1 MFEPWFMRLALV
13 ASIATATSLGIIGVY
28 LMVRRVVFFGLV
40 LANAAS
46 VGAAIAQAIGWA
58 PEGPSLA
65 AAIGTAILL
74 GGVNGSSLVSAEAF
88 MGWAYAA
95 ALAATVLLLASS
107 PGGSTETFH
116 LLFGSVLTVDAFH
129 ALVLT
134 LVAVATVTC
143 QVLFGRRFL
152 LVTFDVEAASVAGV
166 NTRAW
171 TLALH
176 LMAGVV
182 VATAVDHI
190 GVLST
195 FALLTL
201 PSMAALLQSGSIR
214 TTFVI
219 ATLLGM
225 VVSAAALAL
234 SFALDLPAGP
244 TTVALLALAVPLAAT
259 RRWFP
264 PAVGR
269 TRWPDL
275 LRRRPVVDPG
285 KRHVSSVSAGRRR
298 A

>member
-1 MFEPWFMRLALV
+1 MFEPFFMRLALV
-13 ASIATATSLGIIGVY
+13 ASIATATSLGIVGVY
-28 LMVRRVVFFGLV
+28 LIVRRVVFFGLV
-40 LANAAS
+40 LANAAT
-46 VGAAIAQAIGWA
+46 VGAAIAQYFGWA

-74 GGVNGSSLVSAEAF
+74 GGVNASRLVSAEAV

-95 ALAATVLLLASS
+95 ALAATVLLLASI
-107 PGGSTETFH
+107 PGGSTDTFH
-116 LLFGSVLTVDAFH
+116 LLFGNVLTVDPFH
-129 ALVLT
+129 AIVLT
-134 LVAVATVTC
+134 LVALATLAC

-166 NTRAW
+166 NTRGW

-176 LMAGVV
+176 LLTGVV
-182 VATAVDHI
+182 VATAVDHV

-201 PSMAALLQSGSIR
+201 PSMVALLLSGSIR

-225 VVSAAALAL
+225 VGSSVALAV
-234 SFALDLPAGP
+234 SFLLDLPAGP

-259 RRWFP
+259 RKWI
-264 PAVGR
+264 
-269 TRWPDL
+269 L
-275 LRRRPVVDPG
+275 
-285 KRHVSSVSAGRRR
+285 AGTDGIR
-298 A
+298 